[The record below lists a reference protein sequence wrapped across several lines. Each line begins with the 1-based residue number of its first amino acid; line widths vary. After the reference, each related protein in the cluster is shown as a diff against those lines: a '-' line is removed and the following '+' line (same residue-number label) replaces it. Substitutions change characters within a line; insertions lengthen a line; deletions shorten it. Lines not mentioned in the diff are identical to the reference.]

1 MTWTRRTLLK
11 GLAAGGS
18 YLALAA
24 TGLLKPVMAFAAE
37 WNKTAFDA
45 KDMAGALSG
54 VGAGATAD
62 SADVIVKAPSIAEN
76 GAVVPI
82 EVMSKVPGTTA
93 IAVFVENNPFPLA
106 GHFTFANGALP
117 EVSLRLKFAKT
128 SNVKAVA
135 LAGGKA
141 YSAQSEVKVTAGG
154 CGG

>member
-1 MTWTRRTLLK
+1 MTWTRRSLLK
-11 GLAAGGS
+11 GITAGGS

-37 WNKTAFDA
+37 WNKAAFDA
-45 KDMAGALSG
+45 KDMAGAMSG
-54 VGAGATAD
+54 VGAASASD
-62 SADVIVKAPSIAEN
+62 SADVVVKAPSIAEN

-82 EVMSKVPGTTA
+82 EVMSKVAGTTS

-106 GHFTFANGALP
+106 GQFNFANGALP

-128 SNVKAVA
+128 SNVKVVA

-141 YSAQSEVKVTAGG
+141 YTAQTEVKVTAGG